1 MLWLLEELGLQYD
14 VKFYRRVGGLAPPEL
29 KAVHP
34 LGKSPVISDGEL
46 VLAESG
52 AITEYL
58 CETYD
63 PEGKFH
69 PLSSEKRAWIDH
81 RYWLHYSEGS
91 LAGFLVL
98 QLIMDRIEVNTPWL
112 VRPVGRGISSAVKSN
127 YITPNLDSNAA
138 YLDAAIAANGGYLVS
153 GRFTAADIQLSG
165 SVGELLK
172 LPGYS
177 EKHPGLVAYLERLK
191 ARPAYKR
198 AAQRD
203 DAFTAEKSGK
213 L

>member
-52 AITEYL
+52 GEGSNAVPKFCLQRCSASALVTIAAITEYL

-81 RYWLHYSEGS
+81 RYWLHYSE
-91 LAGFLVL
+91 V
-98 QLIMDRIEVNTPWL
+98 ICH
-112 VRPVGRGISSAVKSN
+112 
-127 YITPNLDSNAA
+127 
-138 YLDAAIAANGGYLVS
+138 S
-153 GRFTAADIQLSG
+153 GLNRQI
-165 SVGELLK
+165 
-172 LPGYS
+172 
-177 EKHPGLVAYLERLK
+177 
-191 ARPAYKR
+191 
-198 AAQRD
+198 
-203 DAFTAEKSGK
+203 
-213 L
+213 